1 MSVIHFNE
9 EATPR
14 VTTLE
19 DGTQV
24 IRTCSSG
31 FGCHNVG
38 CGLKVFVKDGKLV
51 KVEGDP
57 ESPISKGRLCIRCL
71 TAKEFVYHENRLL
84 YPMKRDPKDRGKDK
98 WERITWDEAY
108 DMIIDNYWKTV
119 EKYGVNAVSSWDG
132 TGREACRY
140 QFQMVNDLFGSLT
153 AVHPNSGWSCI
164 MPRNT
169 VMHRMLGCQYMEY
182 DNAIG
187 FPDRY
192 DDPRW
197 ECPKYMMV
205 WGRDQLRSN
214 ADGLWG
220 HSTIEMMKRGM
231 KLIVVDP
238 RANWLATRAEIH
250 LQLRPGTDAALALGI
265 INVLIEEDLYD
276 HDFVENWCYGFE
288 QLAERAAEYPPE
300 RVEEITWVPA
310 EDIRAAARAICQKPS
325 TLSMGLA
332 VDQNPNTLQI
342 VCGVLYIF
350 CLCGHIDVPGG
361 LKVGR
366 AATFAAVT
374 TDADDRTDT
383 TTTEPEGLAKFN
395 NNGRPYGDKKYPA
408 VSNISNNT
416 HPDYTLDV
424 MEGNG
429 LEGETIKFAYIQ
441 AHNPI
446 ACMPPQSKRWAEA
459 LRGLDFVCV
468 ADIVMTPTAM
478 YAADLVLPIASFLE
492 HDAITTNNLAAQ
504 AGQVGAVSKC
514 IEPLGECKSDAEI
527 LCDLYQR
534 LYPNGSRPWGSP
546 EEYFTSEL
554 AQIDGVDFT
563 YPELAERVIGQLEIE
578 YKQYEKGLMHH
589 YGQLGFETP
598 TGRIE
603 FWSTFLSSFG
613 EDPLPYYQEPYY
625 SAISRPDLA
634 VEYPLILTTG
644 ARRFT
649 SFHSENR
656 HIKSLR
662 EIHEFPHV
670 QIHPD
675 TAKELG
681 IIDGQWVWIENQLG
695 RCRQVAEVTPIMDP
709 RVVSA
714 DHGWWFP
721 ERDREEIFGVFD
733 SNINNL
739 IPHEMHGKLGFGTHY
754 KCMQCRVYPCNMET
768 DPAPISPLE
777 D

>member
-1 MSVIHFNE
+1 MAVIHFNE
-9 EATPR
+9 NAAPR
-14 VTTLE
+14 VTELE

-57 ESPISKGRLCIRCL
+57 ESPITKGRLCIRCL
-71 TAKEFVYHENRLL
+71 TAKEFVYHKDRLL
-84 YPMKRDPKDRGKDK
+84 YPMKRAREDRGKDK

-108 DMIIDNYWKTV
+108 DMIIENYWKTV
-119 EKYGVNAVSSWDG
+119 EQYGVNAVSVWNG

-140 QFQMVNDLFGSLT
+140 HFQMANDLFGSTT

-169 VMHRMLGCQYMEY
+169 VMHRVLGGQYMEY

-197 ECPKYMMV
+197 VCPKYMMI

-265 INVLIEEDLYD
+265 INVLIQDDLYD
-276 HDFVENWCYGFE
+276 HDFVEKWCYGFDE
-288 QLAERAAEYPPE
+288 LAARAAEYPLD
-300 RVEEITWVPA
+300 RVAEITWCDP
-310 EDIRAAARAICQKPS
+310 EGIRAAARAICQKPS

-332 VDQNPNTLQI
+332 VDQNPNTFQI
-342 VCGVLYIF
+342 VSSVLYIF

-361 LKVGR
+361 IMVGR
-366 AATFAAVT
+366 ASTFAAVT
-374 TDADDRTDT
+374 DDAAARTDAPK
-383 TTTEPEGLAKFN
+383 ELEGLAKFEN
-395 NNGRPYGDKKYPA
+395 FDRPYGAKKWPA
-408 VSNISNNT
+408 NADISNNT

-429 LEGETIKFAYIQ
+429 GDDVIKFAYIM
-441 AHNPI
+441 AHNPV
-446 ACMPPQSKRWAEA
+446 ACMPPQSKRWAEG

-468 ADIVMTPTAM
+468 ADLVMTPTAM
-478 YAADLVLPIASFLE
+478 YAADLVLPITSFLE
-492 HDAITTNNLAAQ
+492 RDSIATNNLASQ
-504 AGQVGAVSKC
+504 AGQIGAVSKC
-514 IEPLGECKSDAEI
+514 IEPLGECKSDAQI

-546 EEYFTSEL
+546 EEYFTAEL
-554 AQIDGVDFT
+554 AQISGVDFT

-578 YKQYEKGLMHH
+578 YRKYEKGLMRQD
-589 YGQLGFETP
+589 GQPGFETP

-603 FWSTFLSSFG
+603 FWSTYWNRFG
-613 EDPLPYYQEPYY
+613 EDPLPYYQEPLY

-634 VEYPLILTTG
+634 VEYPLILTSG

-656 HIKSLR
+656 HIKTLR
-662 EIHEFPHV
+662 EIHEYPHV
-670 QIHPD
+670 QINPE
-675 TAKELG
+675 TAQELG
-681 IIDGQWVWIENQLG
+681 IVDGQWVWIENQLG
-695 RCRQVAEVTPIMDP
+695 RCRQIAEVTPIIDP

-721 ERDREEIFGVFD
+721 ERDREDMFGVFD
-733 SNINNL
+733 SNVNLL
-739 IPHEMHGKLGFGTHY
+739 IPHEKHGKLGFGTHY
-754 KCMQCRVYPCNMET
+754 KCMPCKVYPV
-768 DPAPISPLE
+768 DPGEPLPKSPFE